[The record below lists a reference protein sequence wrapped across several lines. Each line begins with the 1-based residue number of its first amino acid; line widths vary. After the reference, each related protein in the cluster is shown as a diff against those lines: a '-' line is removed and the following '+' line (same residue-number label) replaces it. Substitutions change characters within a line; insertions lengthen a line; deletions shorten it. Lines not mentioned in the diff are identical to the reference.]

1 MKTETFSHLL
11 ALGLG
16 NVKTTFNFPE
26 FTLHIFGGE
35 HLVFT
40 VSGLVI

>member
-1 MKTETFSHLL
+1 MKTETYSHLV
-11 ALGLG
+11 AFG

-40 VSGLVI
+40 VPGLVI